1 MREIDEL
8 RPMTAGRL
16 LELWRESREL
26 AEDGLERTLLCN
38 ARVLAACCFFQGEP
52 VYGGEMEVLADL
64 TGRQMATLLRR
75 LAEGGAAAAARESV
89 NPAFDRQRFEA
100 LGGV

>member
-1 MREIDEL
+1 MRDIDEL

-16 LELWRESREL
+16 LELWRESRET

-64 TGRQMATLLRR
+64 TGRQMETLLRH
-75 LAEGGAAAAARESV
+75 LAEGGTAALPRETV
-89 NPAFDRQRFEA
+89 NPAFDRDRFEA
-100 LGGV
+100 LWGV